1 MSRSGLVRD
10 LRPPAVAKG
19 VVARMKRFLVPLIVA
34 SLAITS
40 NPSSAAESVAS
51 YKTSNF
57 IVTAPTPAAAREVA
71 DAAEAARTAAAR
83 RWFGKDPAAWPRLCS
98 IRVTLALG
106 PTGGATTFD
115 FARGADDRPEVV
127 FAAMDLRGN
136 LHQILSSI
144 LPHEMTHLVFA
155 HHFGRPL
162 PRWADE
168 GVAILA
174 ESATDQAA
182 HDARCRDLLNEG
194 RGIRLRVLLRMMD
207 YPKDLMATYTQGH
220 SLVRFLTGVPG
231 PTEAEN
237 DGNAQK
243 NPTRFIQFL
252 ERGTEGNTAA
262 SWDRAAKEL
271 YGYESVDRLEQAWL
285 DWLGKSESV
294 LNKAAADR
302 SIRPLVREVV
312 SGLIPPIELPGSG
325 QPALPPK

>member
-1 MSRSGLVRD
+1 
-10 LRPPAVAKG
+10 
-19 VVARMKRFLVPLIVA
+19 MKRFLVPLIVA
-34 SLAITS
+34 SFAITT
-40 NPSSAAESVAS
+40 NPSPAAESVAS
-51 YKTSNF
+51 YKTANF
-57 IVTAPTPAAAREVA
+57 IVTAPNAAAAREVA
-71 DAAEAARTAAAR
+71 DAAEAARTAAGR
-83 RWFGKDPAAWPRLCS
+83 RWFGKEPAAWPRPCS
-98 IRVTLALG
+98 IRVSLALG
-106 PTGGATTFD
+106 PTGGATSFD
-115 FARGADDRPEVV
+115 FARGDSDKPEVA
-127 FAAMDLRGN
+127 FAAMDLRGS
-136 LHQILSSI
+136 LHQLLSSI

-174 ESATDQAA
+174 ESLTDQAA

-220 SLVRFLTGVPG
+220 SLARFLTGV
-231 PTEAEN
+231 TAEAGD

-243 NPTRFIQFL
+243 GPTRFVQFL

-271 YGYESVDRLEQAWL
+271 YGYESVDTLEQAWL

-294 LNKAAADR
+294 LNKGAADR
-302 SIRPLVREVV
+302 SIRPLVRGVV

-325 QPALPPK
+325 QPAMPPK

>member
-1 MSRSGLVRD
+1 
-10 LRPPAVAKG
+10 
-19 VVARMKRFLVPLIVA
+19 MKRILVPLIVA
-34 SLAITS
+34 SFATTS
-40 NPSSAAESVAS
+40 NPSAAAEPAAS
-51 YKTSNF
+51 YKTANF
-57 IVTAPTPAAAREVA
+57 IVTAPTAAAAREIA
-71 DAAEAARTAAAR
+71 DAAEAARAAAAR
-83 RWFGKDPAAWPRLCS
+83 RWFGKEPAAWPRPCS

-106 PTGGATTFD
+106 PTGGATSFD
-115 FARGADDRPEVV
+115 FARGADDQPEVA
-127 FAAMDLRGN
+127 FAVMDLRGN
-136 LHQILSSI
+136 LHQLLSSI

-174 ESATDQAA
+174 ESLTDQAA

-220 SLVRFLTGVPG
+220 SLVRFLTGEVTTPSG
-231 PTEAEN
+231 TED
-237 DGNAQK
+237 DGNARK
-243 NPTRFIQFL
+243 GATRFVQFL
-252 ERGTEGNTAA
+252 KQGTEGNTAA

-271 YGYESVDRLEQAWL
+271 YGYESVDLMEQDWL

-294 LNKAAADR
+294 LNRTAADR
-302 SIRPLVREVV
+302 SIRPLVRDVAT
-312 SGLIPPIELPGSG
+312 GLIPPIELPGSG